1 MTNRQFSEVT
11 QQGRVVRIE
20 TKEKV
25 TRITVCSNYSYKDA
39 ATGERKEDPH
49 FNQFVAFNQKPR
61 EIIATFETGDLVKL
75 EGRVRQTRFTDRE
88 GNVRYGVDLVAWEAE
103 LIARKKAVQRAA

>member
-1 MTNRQFSEVT
+1 MTNQQFARTAV
-11 QQGRVVRIE
+11 QGRVVRIKTE
-20 TKEKV
+20 SKV
-25 TRITVCSNYSYKDA
+25 TRITVCSNYSYTCGK
-39 ATGERKEDPH
+39 TGERKSDPH

-61 EIIATFETGDLVKL
+61 EIIETFEAGDLVKL

-103 LIARKKAVQRAA
+103 LIAKKKVVQRAA